1 MDRKLW
7 LAAPLA
13 VIALSALVALLAVTA
28 AAHPADARANGVLNL
43 AAANADVD
51 FSDPALAYDELSWSV
66 EYETCAKLVD
76 YPDVSGPK
84 GSELVPGEA
93 AAGFPV
99 VSNGGK
105 TYTFTIRKGV
115 RFSDG
120 APLTA
125 ADFVYAF
132 NRDANPAMQ
141 SPVTPFVTDI
151 VGWNAV
157 VAKEAA
163 KVAGVTARGNKLTIR
178 LTHRDGGLLNKLA
191 LPFFCAVEPA
201 KTPID
206 PHGVLTLP
214 GAGPYYI
221 AGRTVGK
228 QLVLKRNPY
237 YKGKRPRRSA
247 TIVITMNTNPAT
259 TFLQVSNGTFA
270 ADPNGLDDPTA
281 ATELAK
287 KYGINKSRFFVH
299 PLVETDYIALNTS
312 QAPFNSLAAR
322 KAANYAIDRPA
333 ILRTRGFDAG
343 VRTSTILP
351 KAIAGGYWGQKIY
364 ATAGANP
371 VKAKQLLPHC
381 GDVTLWGSNSI
392 TGTQQVGI
400 ARYNLSQIGCNVTVK
415 QMGALAVTT
424 AAGIKGADYDLVF
437 GAWNAD
443 YADAYDFFGTLL
455 DGRTIRN
462 ANNNDLAYLN
472 DATLNRKIDEAEALT
487 GDARAKAFGR
497 LDVYT
502 TTKLAPWVPI
512 DNRNQRDF
520 IGPDVGGYVF
530 QPVFA
535 TMDLGSLYLK

>member
-1 MDRKLW
+1 MDKKLW
-7 LAAPLA
+7 LTAPIA
-13 VIALSALVALLAVTA
+13 VIALSALAALLAVTA
-28 AAHPADARANGVLNL
+28 AANPANARGGSVLNL

-51 FSDPALAYDELSWSV
+51 FSDPALAYNELSWSV
-66 EYETCAKLVD
+66 EYETCSKLVD
-76 YPDVSGPK
+76 YPDTAGLE
-84 GSELVPGEA
+84 GSQLVPGEA
-93 AAGFPV
+93 TTGFPV

-151 VGWNAV
+151 VGWDAV

-163 KVAGVTARGNKLTIR
+163 RVAGVTAKGNKLTIR
-178 LTHRDGGLLNKLA
+178 LTHPDGGLLNKLA
-191 LPFFCAVEPA
+191 MPFFCAVEPA
-201 KTPID
+201 KTPVD
-206 PHGVLTLP
+206 SQGVVTLP

-221 AGRTVGK
+221 ASRTPGK

-259 TFLQVSNGTFA
+259 TFLQVSNGTYA

-281 ATELAK
+281 AAELAK

-312 QAPFNSLAAR
+312 RAPFNSLAAR

-351 KAIAGGYWGQKIY
+351 KAIAGGFWGQKIY

-371 VKAKQLLPHC
+371 AKAKQLLPSC
-381 GDVTLWGSNSI
+381 GDVTLWGSNSA

-400 ARYNLSQIGCNVTVK
+400 ARYNLTQIGCKVTVK
-415 QMGALAVTT
+415 QFGALAVTT
-424 AAGIKGADYDLVF
+424 AAGVKGADYDLVF

-443 YADAYDFFGTLL
+443 YADPYDFFGTLL
-455 DGRTIRN
+455 DGRTIRS

-472 DATLNRKIDEAEALT
+472 DATLNRKIDEAESLT

-497 LDVYT
+497 LDIYT

-520 IGPDVGGYVF
+520 IGPNVGGYVF

-535 TMDLGSLYLK
+535 TMVLGSLYLK